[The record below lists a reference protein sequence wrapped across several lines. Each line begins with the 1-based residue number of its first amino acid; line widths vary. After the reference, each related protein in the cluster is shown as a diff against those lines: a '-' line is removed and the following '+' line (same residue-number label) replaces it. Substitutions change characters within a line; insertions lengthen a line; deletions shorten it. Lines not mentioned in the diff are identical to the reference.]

1 MSVKVAAAITGAEVR
16 GCSLNSTDLVFI
28 PGPIRPGDYSFDVGE
43 QKASAG
49 SASLVFQTVLP
60 PLSFAGLASRL
71 KIRGGTHVEWSPTA
85 DYIEYVFL
93 PSIRRMGVE
102 AELSN
107 PVAGY
112 YPIGKG
118 EIEADIRP
126 SARPLKPLD
135 LKTRGRLQEVSI
147 TSAASNLPV
156 SIAERQLSG
165 ALAALKDLPVEP
177 SVRVIQ
183 PPSEGR
189 GTYLFIL
196 TRFEKSVAG
205 FSALGARGKRAE
217 AVGGEAAEKL
227 LHFIE
232 GKGTVERHL
241 ADQLAIYMALARGLS
256 SVTIEEAT
264 GHLKTNIHV
273 IEKFLPVKF
282 TLAGGTVPAP
292 CTLVVEGCG
301 YV

>member
-1 MSVKVAAAITGAEVR
+1 MSVKVAASITGAEVR
-16 GCSLNSTDLVFI
+16 GCSLGSSELVFI
-28 PGPIRPGDYSFDVGE
+28 PGPVKPGDYSFDVGE

-49 SASLVFQTVLP
+49 SASLVFQTILP
-60 PLSFAGLASRL
+60 PLSFAGIASRL
-71 KIRGGTHVEWSPTA
+71 KIRGGTHVEWSPPA

-93 PSIRRMGVE
+93 SLIRRMGVD
-102 AELSN
+102 AELRN

-118 EIEADIRP
+118 EIEAEVRP
-126 SARPLKPLD
+126 SARPLRPLD
-135 LKTRGRLQEVSI
+135 LKARGRLVEVSI

-156 SIAERQLSG
+156 SIAERQVAG
-165 ALAALKDLPVEP
+165 ALSALKSLPVGP

-189 GTYLFIL
+189 GTYVFIL
-196 TRFEKSVAG
+196 ARFEGSVSG

-217 AVGGEAAEKL
+217 AVGAEAAEKL

-241 ADQLAIYMALARGLS
+241 ADQLALYMALARGLS

-282 TLAGGTVPAP
+282 TLAQGTGPAP
-292 CTLVVEGCG
+292 VTLEVEGCG
-301 YV
+301 RA

>member
-1 MSVKVAAAITGAEVR
+1 MSVKVAAAITNAEVR
-16 GCSLNSTDLVFI
+16 GCSLNSTDLVFM
-28 PGPIRPGDYSFDVGE
+28 PGPIRPGDYYFDVGE
-43 QKASAG
+43 AKASAG
-49 SASLVFQTVLP
+49 SASLVFQTILP
-60 PLSFAGLASRL
+60 PLSFASISSRL
-71 KIRGGTHVEWSPTA
+71 RIKGGTHVEWSPTA
-85 DYIEYVFL
+85 DYIESVFL

-102 AELSN
+102 AELRN

-118 EIEADIRP
+118 ELEAFIRP
-126 SARPLKPLD
+126 SARPLMPLD
-135 LKTRGRLQEVSI
+135 LKERGMLKEVSI

-156 SIAERQLSG
+156 SIAERQVSG
-165 ALAALKDLPVEP
+165 ALAALKGLPIEP
-177 SVRVIQ
+177 SIRVTE

-196 TRFEKSVAG
+196 ARFENAVAG

-264 GHLKTNIHV
+264 GHLRTNIHV

-282 TLAGGTVPAP
+282 TLAGTGPAP
-292 CTLVVEGCG
+292 VTLEVEGCG
-301 YV
+301 RA